1 MFLGGTPHGTLCIY
15 STTFT
20 YHISP
25 TCHTCRSRKMPNASG
40 HILYRNLIARNMRNV
55 VGVYI
60 CITSKAFLACKTYMH
75 NTYSTPKQSFKNPWA
90 CTGTTCSYT
99 KCFTHSKDT
108 YCFLPHILWAKRLM
122 QIEWAEALPSLFEF
136 VHTAWGGYQRL
147 FASENGWWLISW
159 VRHPWILCCP
169 F

>member
-1 MFLGGTPHGTLCIY
+1 MNGSRECLSTLLCFILVLLCLFSGRRCCRPCVMHMACSQSICFWGTPHGTLCIY
-15 STTFT
+15 YNTTFT

-60 CITSKAFLACKTYMH
+60 CITSKAFLAYKTYMH

-108 YCFLPHILWAKRLM
+108 YCFLPHIL
-122 QIEWAEALPSLFEF
+122 
-136 VHTAWGGYQRL
+136 
-147 FASENGWWLISW
+147 
-159 VRHPWILCCP
+159 
-169 F
+169 